1 MIRPVPKDLY
11 AVIGNPVAHSLSP
24 VMMNAV
30 FEALKIPALY
40 FALQVDDP
48 GVDLVTLAR
57 LGIKGLSVTIPHKE
71 AACRLA
77 ECVDEAAQTMG
88 AVNTLRLDETRW
100 QGQNTDWIG
109 AISALRQE
117 MDHFDSAHRAKISLA
132 DHAHAPRQANAPAHH
147 AGVRHQPFIAGKRAL
162 VIGAGGVARAVIYG
176 LRREGAAVTIS
187 NRGVSRGENLAKGFA
202 CDFIP
207 LSELSVESSRTAF
220 DIIVQCTSVG
230 LMDKE
235 DFTLIPDALFHPG
248 SIVMDTV
255 YRPLW
260 TPFLRKAKAAD
271 CITVS
276 GVEMLLHQGAAQ
288 LEWWL
293 GELIRSEMV
302 VPIMREAVTGFLE
315 DE

>member
-117 MDHFDSAHRAKISLA
+117 MDHFDSAHRAKTSFA
-132 DHAHAPRQANAPAHH
+132 DHAPRQANAPAHH
-147 AGVRHQPFIAGKRAL
+147 AGACHQPFIAGKRAL
-162 VIGAGGVARAVIYG
+162 VIGAGGVARAVVYG

-187 NRGVSRGENLAKGFA
+187 NRGVSRGENLAKASA

-207 LSELSVESSRTAF
+207 LSELSAESSRTAF

-248 SIVMDTV
+248 SVVMDTV

-260 TPFLRKAKAAD
+260 TPFLRKAKAAG

-276 GVEMLLHQGAAQ
+276 GVEMLLYQGAAQ

-293 GELIRSEMV
+293 GEIIRSEMV

>member
-1 MIRPVPKDLY
+1 MIRPVIKDLY

-24 VMMNAV
+24 IMMNAV

-40 FALQVDDP
+40 FALQVDEP
-48 GVDLVTLAR
+48 GADLVTLAR
-57 LGIKGLSVTIPHKE
+57 LGIKGLSVTIPYKE
-71 AACRLA
+71 AACRFA
-77 ECVDEAAQTMG
+77 ERVDEAAQTMG

-109 AISALRQE
+109 AISALRQAV
-117 MDHFDSAHRAKISLA
+117 DPSDSSRSRTFLS
-132 DHAHAPRQANAPAHH
+132 DHADPPPQANAPALY
-147 AGVRHQPFIAGKRAL
+147 AGVHRQSFIAGKRAL

-176 LRREGAAVTIS
+176 LRREGATVTIS
-187 NRGVSRGENLAKGFA
+187 NRGIARGENLAQRFA

-207 LSELSVESSRTAF
+207 LSELSGKSTRTVF

-235 DFTLIPDALFHPG
+235 DFTLISDSLFHPG
-248 SIVMDTV
+248 SVVMDTV

-271 CITVS
+271 CVTVS
-276 GVEMLLHQGAAQ
+276 GLEMLLHQGVAQ

-293 GELIRSEMV
+293 GEIIRSDVV
-302 VPIMREAVTGFLE
+302 VPIMREAVMGFLE